1 MFDNIDNYFVSTYL
15 SCVLLHNHINKI
27 QQYPRIYKNKK
38 LLKVKRLKSNILEI
52 ELFNN
57 KRNYIL
63 YKLDFKLCLYC
74 LVYN

>member
-63 YKLDFKLCLYC
+63 
-74 LVYN
+74 

>member
-1 MFDNIDNYFVSTYL
+1 MIDNIDNYFVSTYL

>member
-1 MFDNIDNYFVSTYL
+1 MIDNIDNYFVSTYL

-38 LLKVKRLKSNILEI
+38 LLKVKRLKSNILKI